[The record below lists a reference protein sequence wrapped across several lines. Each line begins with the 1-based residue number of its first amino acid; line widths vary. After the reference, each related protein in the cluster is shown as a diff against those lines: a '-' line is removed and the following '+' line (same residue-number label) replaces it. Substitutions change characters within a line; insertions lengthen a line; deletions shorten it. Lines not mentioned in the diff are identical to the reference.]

1 MSQDNTIDYYLKIT
15 WQSIANRYNHLA
27 SKHGITQATGYVLIN
42 IRKEGTPVT
51 QIASLLGV
59 KSTSLSR
66 MLSGM
71 EEQGFIYR
79 KADTQDK
86 RSVRVFLTEEGQE
99 KREIAKNIVREFN
112 GYLDGFIKDT
122 EREKLIDTLKR
133 LNELAIK
140 YLPKENLSK

>member
-15 WQSIANRYNHLA
+15 WQSIANKYNQLA
-27 SKHGITQATGYVLIN
+27 TKHGITQATGYVLIN

-71 EEQGFIYR
+71 EHQGLIYR
-79 KADTQDK
+79 KADMQDK
-86 RSVRVFLTEEGQE
+86 RSVRVFLTTEGQE
-99 KREIAKNIVREFN
+99 KREIAKHIVREFN
-112 GYLDGFIKDT
+112 NYLDGQMKES
-122 EREKLIDTLKR
+122 ERQKLIDTLKR
-133 LNELAIK
+133 LNELAVK
-140 YLPKENLSK
+140 YNPKEPSE